1 MKKLALC
8 LLTFS
13 MIMSCKNEQ
22 QEEKKEITVNYPETK
37 KEDTVSNYFGTEIK
51 DPYRWLE
58 DDKSAETGEWVT
70 KQNEVTYGYLDHI
83 PYREDLK
90 NRLETLWN
98 YEKVGAP
105 FKEGENTYFYK
116 NNGIQNHYVVYKKE
130 GDNEE
135 VFLDPNTF
143 SDDGTT
149 SLAGLSFTE
158 DGSLAA
164 YSISE
169 GGSDWRK
176 VIVIKTEPKE
186 LFEDPCRM

>member
-13 MIMSCKNEQ
+13 MIMSCKNNQ

-37 KEDTVSNYFGTEIK
+37 KVDTVSNYFGTEIK

-58 DDKSAETGEWVT
+58 DDKSAETAQWVAQ
-70 KQNEVTYGYLDHI
+70 QNEATYGYLDNI

-90 NRLETLWN
+90 NRLEKLWN

-105 FKEGENTYFYK
+105 FKKGENTYFYK

-143 SDDGTT
+143 SEDGTT

-158 DGSLAA
+158 DGTLAA

-176 VIVIKTEPKE
+176 VIVI
-186 LFEDPCRM
+186 